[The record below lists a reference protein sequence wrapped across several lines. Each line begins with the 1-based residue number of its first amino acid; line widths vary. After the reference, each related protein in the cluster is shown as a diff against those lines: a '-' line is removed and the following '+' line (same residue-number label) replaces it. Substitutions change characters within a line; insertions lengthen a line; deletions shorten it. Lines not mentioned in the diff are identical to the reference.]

1 MEKNPIIVIR
11 YKCSQSSNFN
21 LCEKCCKN
29 NNKEIT
35 HVHNFFMNIEEEK
48 TLNNNINYNEINK
61 K

>member
-48 TLNNNINYNEINK
+48 KL
-61 K
+61 